1 MIKLFPVLKSDDE
14 PNIFMV
20 SKEKTHSL
28 TKWVIYYITFS
39 ESRYKH
45 SISSWDN
52 PVACEITSIATPNF
66 FNLRALS
73 LFFFFTTFFTTF
85 K

>member
-66 FNLRALS
+66 LIYEHF
-73 LFFFFTTFFTTF
+73 LFFLLHDLLHDL
-85 K
+85 